1 MSAPWERRRTVARN
15 AGTSGRR
22 MALDCAR
29 SVYEAVDRRMPE
41 AAALA
46 NWLRQNASAFGL
58 PDTADRVP
66 L

>member
-1 MSAPWERRRTVARN
+1 MSAPCERRRTVARN

-46 NWLRQNASAFGL
+46 N
-58 PDTADRVP
+58 
-66 L
+66 

>member
-1 MSAPWERRRTVARN
+1 
-15 AGTSGRR
+15 

-29 SVYEAVDRRMPE
+29 SVYEAVDCRMPE

-58 PDTADRVP
+58 PDTAVP
-66 L
+66 EYDPPYRSLGPGVPMPD